1 MAAGAR
7 RVSSRS
13 VFRPEMDYIGT
24 DLPGNAQADVE
35 INDGIVDLSEG
46 SMDLIVF
53 DTGARARP

>member
-1 MAAGAR
+1 
-7 RVSSRS
+7 
-13 VFRPEMDYIGT
+13 MDYIGT